1 MTRRMRGRQAF
12 TLIELLVVIAIIAVL
27 IGLTTAAVQRVRIA
41 ASRAKTSNEIGQLQA
56 AIGVFQR
63 DKGVGYI
70 PSKIRLRERM
80 DYFTLPGNDPTGIE
94 RASLTYL
101 KQVWPHLPVP
111 PTAPPDGVSPY
122 PAGSTPGV
130 NGIDWNGNGAI
141 SNGFLDLEGDQCLV
155 FFLGGIPQPQGGGV
169 FGAGGFSKNPR
180 NPSDATSLGAPN
192 FEFATS
198 RLKTS
203 GNAAGL
209 AGFPSYIDP
218 FGAAPYAY
226 YSSYGRKIG
235 GYNAQ
240 SAANGDCPTVMSSFG
255 TAAFIPYQDTAAPS
269 YFQPTGFQIVCAGF
283 DKQFG
288 VGGLLSPGGAPP
300 GTPDG
305 DNITN
310 FHDLQLSGY

>member
-1 MTRRMRGRQAF
+1 MTRKMRGRQAF

-70 PSKIRLRERM
+70 PSLIVLREKL
-80 DYFTLPGNDPTGIE
+80 DYNLGNQLE
-94 RASLTYL
+94 RESWNYL
-101 KQVWPHLPVP
+101 VQVWPHIATL
-111 PTAPPDGVSPY
+111 PTAFNNGNTTL
-122 PAGSTPGV
+122 G
-130 NGIDWNGNGAI
+130 NGIDWNGDGVIAPLNTVW
-141 SNGFLDLEGDQCLV
+141 LLEGDQCLV

-180 NPSDATSLGAPN
+180 NPSAAPLSAPN

-198 RLKTS
+198 RLKQS
-203 GNAAGL
+203 SNAAGV
-209 AGFPSYIDP
+209 AGFPSYLDP
-218 FGAAPYAY
+218 FGTQPYIY
-226 YSSYGRKIG
+226 F
-235 GYNAQ
+235 
-240 SAANGDCPTVMSSFG
+240 SSFG
-255 TAAFIPYQDTAAPS
+255 RKNGYYAFAGAPINFRDCQTVTGTAYSPYMDTQVSATQFTF
-269 YFQPTGFQIVCAGF
+269 FQPTGFQIVCAGF

-288 VGGLLSPGGAPP
+288 GGGLLSPGGAPQ
-300 GTPDG
+300 GVPDG

-310 FHDLQLSGY
+310 FHDGQLSGY